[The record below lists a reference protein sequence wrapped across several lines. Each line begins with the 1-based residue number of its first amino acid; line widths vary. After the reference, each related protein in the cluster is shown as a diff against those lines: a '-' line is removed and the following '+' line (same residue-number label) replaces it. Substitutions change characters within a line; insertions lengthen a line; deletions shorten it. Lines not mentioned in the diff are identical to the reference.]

1 VEDEGAVEL
10 DIDVDV
16 DVENVLPNEGPAV
29 PGWEGSD
36 MDLVRGSLS

>member
-1 VEDEGAVEL
+1 VEEEGAVEL

-16 DVENVLPNEGPAV
+16 NVENVLANEGPAV

-36 MDLVRGSLS
+36 MDSVRRSLS